1 MAVAWVTGA
10 SSGLG
15 RQIALAL
22 HEAGWQVIGG
32 ARSFNDETQQ
42 AFTCLPLD
50 VRDEQSVAAF
60 VQAAAQKYGPP
71 GVVVNAAG
79 ILTLGACEY
88 YSMQEL
94 TQVMDV
100 NFYGMVRM
108 VQAVLPLMREQGSG
122 RIVNLSSINGLM
134 AVPFQGA
141 YTASKH
147 AIEGFSEALMMETAP
162 FGIQVMLVEPGDHRG
177 GKQQYR
183 TSSVK
188 CGDCYTQSRKNAA
201 ARIAKDEAG
210 GASPEILGKKVA
222 RALGKKRLPPR
233 LRVAQP
239 AQHAAVVLHD
249 ILPNRLF
256 MKILSMYYG
265 IK

>member
-1 MAVAWVTGA
+1 MSVAWVTGA

-15 RQIALAL
+15 LHIALAL
-22 HEAGWQVIGG
+22 HEDGWQVIGG
-32 ARSFNDETQQ
+32 ARTMNEKLSQGFVG
-42 AFTCLPLD
+42 LPLD
-50 VRDEQSVAAF
+50 VQDEQSVTAF
-60 VQAAAQKYGPP
+60 VLKATQRFGPP
-71 GVVVNAAG
+71 DALINAAG
-79 ILTLGACEY
+79 ILTIGACED

-94 TQVMDV
+94 SQVMDV

-108 VQAVLPLMREQGSG
+108 VQAVLPLMRKQGSG

-147 AIEGFSEALMMETAP
+147 AIEGYSEALMMETAP
-162 FGIQVMLVEPGDHRG
+162 FGIEVMLVEPGDHRG

-183 TSSVK
+183 SHSTQCS
-188 CGDCYTQSRKNAA
+188 DCYTSMRDKAA
-201 ARIAKDEAG
+201 ARIAKDEAAG
-210 GASPEILGKKVA
+210 SSPEALGQKVA
-222 RALGKKRLPPR
+222 RALGKKHLPPR
-233 LRVAQP
+233 LRVAQL

-249 ILPNRLF
+249 ILPNKLF
-256 MKILSMYYG
+256 MKIISAYYG

>member
-1 MAVAWVTGA
+1 MALVWVTGA

-15 RQIALAL
+15 LYTALAL
-22 HEAGWQVIGG
+22 QKAGWQVVGG
-32 ARSFNDETQQ
+32 ARSLKDELSQGIN
-42 AFTCLPLD
+42 CLPLD
-50 VRDEQSVAAF
+50 VQDEHSVTTF
-60 VQAAAQKYGPP
+60 VQTASARFGPP
-71 GVVVNAAG
+71 DALINAAG
-79 ILTLGACEY
+79 ILTIGACED

-94 TQVMDV
+94 QQVMDV

-108 VQAVLPLMREQGSG
+108 VKAVLPLMRKQGRG
-122 RIVNLSSINGLM
+122 RIVNFSSINGLM

-147 AIEGFSEALMMETAP
+147 AIEGYSEALMMEVAP
-162 FGIQVMLVEPGDHRG
+162 FGIEVMLVEPGDHRG

-183 TSSVK
+183 SQSTQCS
-188 CGDCYTQSRKNAA
+188 DCYVDMRDKAA
-201 ARIAKDEAG
+201 ARIAKDEEAG
-210 GASPEILGKKVA
+210 SSPEALGRKVV
-222 RALGKKRLPPR
+222 RALGKKHLPPR
-233 LRVAQP
+233 LRVAQL

-256 MKILSMYYG
+256 MKILSVYYG